1 MNLDG
6 ARYTTGTGAATTTF
20 IRGEIKRENISG
32 GYVQA
37 MYKIDNVFR
46 PDGVMFP
53 YVKWQTFRGA
63 WKGANNNPNT
73 MVDEYEAGVEYQ
85 IMKALELTLA
95 YSHMERTNVNNLGE
109 AGGDLGRAQLQWN
122 Y

>member
-6 ARYTTGTGAATTTF
+6 PTYTTGTGAARTTF

-53 YVKWQTFRGA
+53 YVKWQTYRGA
-63 WKGANNNPNT
+63 WKDATNNP
-73 MVDEYEAGVEYQ
+73 
-85 IMKALELTLA
+85 ILL
-95 YSHMERTNVNNLGE
+95 
-109 AGGDLGRAQLQWN
+109 
-122 Y
+122 